1 MSQNKLPNATAVL
14 VLGIISIISC
24 CCYGIGLVPGIVGMV
39 LASKDQK
46 EYLANPELYSNYS
59 NLKIGRILCII
70 GIVISGLYLCLMLYM
85 WFVLGEDGMRELQ
98 MRLEE
103 MQRANQ

>member
-59 NLKIGRILCII
+59 NLKVGRILCII
-70 GIVISGLYLCLMLYM
+70 GIVICGLYLCLMAYM

-98 MRLEE
+98 TRLEE